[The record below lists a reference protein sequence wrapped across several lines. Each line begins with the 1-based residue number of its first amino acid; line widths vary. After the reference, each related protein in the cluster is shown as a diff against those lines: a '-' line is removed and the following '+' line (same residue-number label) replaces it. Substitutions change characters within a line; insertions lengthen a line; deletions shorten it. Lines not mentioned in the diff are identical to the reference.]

1 MERYTP
7 KKLKSS
13 KGVPKPISPNESF
26 KIRSGSPA
34 TESYTTGGRRDSQ
47 SGTPERKRKIPD
59 ISKIPIADLSSSSSL
74 SPYESPTPLEEG
86 GQEAT
91 EQGAQEGAK
100 EGKQEVFVE
109 KELQI
114 TRKELEEQ
122 VEELEKMRKIKMKI
136 IVITDTEIKKVINNV
151 ETLTGKTIIN
161 KDKYI
166 MLFYK
171 IFEKNKLLFDDK
183 LYYFYYDGDIYN
195 LKIQITKNELIKIF
209 GNMNDVF
216 MNYFINFITSAFT
229 SSSHY
234 FFTYSVTKGKIDFYI
249 DETTLDLEKYSFGI
263 IFFYDY
269 FEKMFNHTSCVVN
282 IFPVKELIPKVN
294 EMNNIIKQ
302 YYDTNTLPPDDY
314 VIYLTFLYELK
325 LKYGYECNLYYYHL
339 IYYILVKYL
348 DEEKL
353 EYDFRIE
360 ETKLY
365 EERKL
370 RVNKMFIHAYDKCLD
385 TKKNYIIIPL
395 TTSGESWSH
404 QNILLLDRKNNLV
417 ERFEPHGYFFNEDTT
432 HLDMELAQIFKDY
445 KFTSDTCMT
454 GVQQLESLLPK
465 RFRGKCVSLSF
476 GYLLFKLNRISKGIK
491 ESPRATSIAYLN
503 EAIDRKIR
511 FFKDVIGLIDT
522 IFKETSY
529 QLDNINRSLHT
540 SFEFNGNILTFKDIG
555 CKKK

>member
-13 KGVPKPISPNESF
+13 KGVPKPISPNES
-26 KIRSGSPA
+26 
-34 TESYTTGGRRDSQ
+34 YTTGGRRDSQ
-47 SGTPERKRKIPD
+47 SGTPEKKRKIPD
-59 ISKIPIADLSSSSSL
+59 ISKVPIADLSSSSSL

-86 GQEAT
+86 
-91 EQGAQEGAK
+91 AK
-100 EGKQEVFVE
+100 EGKGEVFVE

-122 VEELEKMRKIKMKI
+122 VEELENMRKIKMKI

-151 ETLTGKTIIN
+151 ETLTGKPVIN

-171 IFEKNKLLFDDK
+171 IFEKNKLLFNDK

-195 LKIQITKNELIKIF
+195 LKIQITKNELMKIF
-209 GNMNDVF
+209 GNMNNIF
-216 MNYFINFITSAFT
+216 MNYLINFITSAFT

-234 FFTYSVTKGKIDFYI
+234 FFTYSQSKGKIDFYI

-269 FEKMFNHTSCVVN
+269 FEKMFNSSSCVVN
-282 IFPVKELIPKVN
+282 IFPVKELVPKVN
-294 EMNNIIKQ
+294 EMNKIIKQ
-302 YYDTNTLPPDDY
+302 YYDTNTLPPDDIY
-314 VIYLTFLYELK
+314 VTYLTFLYELK

-353 EYDFRIE
+353 EYDFSVKE
-360 ETKLY
+360 SKLY

-385 TKKNYIIIPL
+385 TKKNYVIIPL
-395 TTSGESWSH
+395 TTSGDTWAH

-432 HLDMELAQIFKDY
+432 HLDMELAKIFQDY

-454 GVQQLESLLPK
+454 GIQQLESFLPK

-491 ESPRATSIAYLN
+491 ESPRAISIAYLN
-503 EAIDRKIR
+503 EAIDRKVR

-529 QLDNINRSLHT
+529 QLDSINQSLHT
-540 SFEFNGNILTFKDIG
+540 SFEFNGNILTFKSVG